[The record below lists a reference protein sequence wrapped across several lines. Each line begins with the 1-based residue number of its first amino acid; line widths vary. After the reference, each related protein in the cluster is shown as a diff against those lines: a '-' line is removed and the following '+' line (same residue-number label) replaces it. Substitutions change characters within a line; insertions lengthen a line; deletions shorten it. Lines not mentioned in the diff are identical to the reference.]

1 MSLVPLMPYHEK
13 TEAFTLIELLVVIAI
28 IGLLATVT
36 AVSVNAAR
44 AKSRDSKRV
53 SDMKQIQKA
62 LELSYEPG
70 SGYPVVSAPV
80 TIGTPSTDV
89 LCAKGASTGFVAD
102 TTAANCDAGKVFMGL
117 VPGNAVPGGTA
128 YTYRS
133 TDANGAA
140 CTTAPC
146 NGYCLQANLETGLP
160 QGGLAAGGIIG
171 NQTAL
176 KNGTCP

>member
-1 MSLVPLMPYHEK
+1 MKRSQSG
-13 TEAFTLIELLVVIAI
+13 FTLIELLVVIAI

-140 CTTAPC
+140 CTYDDMCASRHCDTTSGLCASAGRATTVLRMPTRSRKKKR
-146 NGYCLQANLETGLP
+146 YCH
-160 QGGLAAGGIIG
+160 
-171 NQTAL
+171 
-176 KNGTCP
+176 